1 MIGWVLIGV
10 SVVDLGILCYSFTFA
25 CLVLSPK
32 PCPHVKF
39 IDTAKSHVNP
49 EIVNETYLETRLCPF
64 EFVSKRN
71 F

>member
-32 PCPHVKF
+32 PCPHVEF

-49 EIVNETYLETRLCPF
+49 EIVNETI
-64 EFVSKRN
+64 
-71 F
+71 